1 MAINSTKFFDSV
13 KQDVTVSGT
22 LFGRTLSK
30 EERIEAHKT
39 KDPIKFKSFVE
50 KVLNRKGG
58 DGGTIN
64 GKTPLAPS
72 PNQKALPGT
81 AEQSLGDRMAA
92 AFDSRLEDVLKS
104 IREDVGGILAVI
116 EKQTEVEEDAAAEEK
131 QEAGKKRRG
140 DREKDRESKTKPN
153 TKAIPSLLG
162 SITKPMKN
170 LWDSIVKTF
179 GILLTGWGINTL
191 LKWWGDPANEANV
204 KAFTEFITKTLPV
217 VIKGILALVALDIGF
232 KIAGFVKIIAMGS
245 LKLLLGL
252 KALFAKTMAALA
264 ANPWLAAALGV
275 AALGVGIGMMQRKG
289 EERLGEVTGDTGF
302 TANTFGSG
310 LGVPVVPNADQ
321 KREQTDSINPANPFE
336 GMFNKNKRKDE
347 AMDTFN
353 QGGFVSGP
361 EGVDRVPAKLT
372 AGEFVMSKGAVN
384 EWGLGTLMN
393 MNAAGGGT
401 NEPTGGKYEGGGKVE
416 RTNQGGG
423 LLGRTGKAGYLGDDR
438 KVNRFP
444 GPKNEAY
451 FLQIQKK
458 TGEIEIWNEEWGSDK
473 YIGAMDPNTKNI
485 QFNQAMWG
493 GARPFEVNFFSQQK
507 NKQMVMGQA
516 HKLIKQAGASKEIT
530 DKKASELINN
540 PPGRHGSG
548 KTSVV
553 STDTGGGGVQGGG
566 GDNEVPSEPMF
577 SPRDK
582 SNHYTLLVASMCN
595 IMGEN

>member
-58 DGGTIN
+58 NGGIIN
-64 GKTPLAPS
+64 GKTPLAPT

-131 QEAGKKRRG
+131 QEAGKKRRA
-140 DREKDRESKTKPN
+140 DREKDRESKANPN

-170 LWDSIVKTF
+170 LWDSIIKTF
-179 GILLTGWGINTL
+179 GILLAGWGINTL
-191 LKWWGDPANEANV
+191 LKWWGDPANKANV
-204 KAFTEFITKTLPV
+204 KAFTEFITKALPV
-217 VIKGILALVALDIGF
+217 ILKSILAIVALDIGF
-232 KIAGFVKIIAMGS
+232 RILGFVKLIGLAAVKVAKG
-245 LKLLLGL
+245 LGF
-252 KALFAKTMAALA
+252 LFAKTLA
-264 ANPWLAAALGV
+264 AIRLNPWLSGALGIT
-275 AALGVGIGMMQRKG
+275 ALGVGIGMMQRKG
-289 EERLGEVTGDTGF
+289 EERVADVTGDESF
-302 TANTFGSG
+302 TANTMGSG
-310 LGVPVVPNADQ
+310 LAVRV
-321 KREQTDSINPANPFE
+321 NPSPDKESPSRGRNPFE
-336 GMFNKNKRKDE
+336 SL
-347 AMDTFN
+347 FN

-384 EWGLGTLMN
+384 EWGIGTLMN

-423 LLGRTGKAGYLGDDR
+423 LLGRTGKVGYLGDDR

-451 FLQIQKK
+451 FLQILRK

-473 YIGAMDPNTKNI
+473 YIGTMDPNTRNI
-485 QFNQAMWG
+485 QFNQAWWG

-507 NKQMVMGQA
+507 NKQMVAAQA
-516 HKLIKQAGASKEIT
+516 NKLIKQAGASKEIT
-530 DKKASELINN
+530 EKKANQLLNN

-566 GDNEVPSEPMF
+566 EKEIPSEPMF

>member
-58 DGGTIN
+58 NGGIIN
-64 GKTPLAPS
+64 GKTSLAPT

-131 QEAGKKRRG
+131 QEAGKKRRA
-140 DREKDRESKTKPN
+140 DREKDREAKAKPN

-170 LWDSIVKTF
+170 LWDSIIKTF
-179 GILLTGWGINTL
+179 GILLAGWGINTL
-191 LKWWGDPANEANV
+191 LKWWGDPANKANV
-204 KAFTEFITKTLPV
+204 KAFTEFITKALPV
-217 VIKGILALVALDIGF
+217 ILKSILAIVALDIGF
-232 KIAGFVKIIAMGS
+232 RILGFVKLIGLAAVKVAKG
-245 LKLLLGL
+245 LGF
-252 KALFAKTMAALA
+252 LFAKTLA
-264 ANPWLAAALGV
+264 AIRLNPWLSGALGIT
-275 AALGVGIGMMQRKG
+275 ALGVGIGMMQRKG
-289 EERLGEVTGDTGF
+289 EERVADVTGDESF
-302 TANTFGSG
+302 TANTMGSG
-310 LGVPVVPNADQ
+310 LAVPV
-321 KREQTDSINPANPFE
+321 NPSPDKESPSRGRNPFE
-336 GMFNKNKRKDE
+336 SL
-347 AMDTFN
+347 FN

-384 EWGLGTLMN
+384 EWGIGTLMN

-416 RTNQGGG
+416 RTNYGGG
-423 LLGRTGKAGYLGDDR
+423 LLGRTGKVGYLGDDR

-444 GPKNEAY
+444 GPKNDAY
-451 FLQIQKK
+451 FLQILRK

-473 YIGAMDPNTKNI
+473 YIGTMDPNTRNI
-485 QFNQAMWG
+485 QFNQAWWG

-507 NKQMVMGQA
+507 NKQMVAAQA
-516 HKLIKQAGASKEIT
+516 NKLIKQAGASKEIT
-530 DKKASELINN
+530 EKKANQLLNN

-553 STDTGGGGVQGGG
+553 STDTGGGGGVQGGG
-566 GDNEVPSEPMF
+566 EKEIPSEPMF

>member
-58 DGGTIN
+58 NGGIIN
-64 GKTPLAPS
+64 GKTSLAPT

-131 QEAGKKRRG
+131 QEAGKKRRA
-140 DREKDRESKTKPN
+140 DREKDREAKAKPN

-170 LWDSIVKTF
+170 LWDSIIKTF
-179 GILLTGWGINTL
+179 GILLAGWGINTL
-191 LKWWGDPANEANV
+191 LKWWGDPANKANV
-204 KAFTEFITKTLPV
+204 KAFTEFITKALPV
-217 VIKGILALVALDIGF
+217 ILKSILAIVALDIGF
-232 KIAGFVKIIAMGS
+232 RILGFVKLIGLAAVKVAKG
-245 LKLLLGL
+245 LGF
-252 KALFAKTMAALA
+252 LFAKTLA
-264 ANPWLAAALGV
+264 AIRLNPWLSGALGIT
-275 AALGVGIGMMQRKG
+275 ALGVGIGMMQRKG
-289 EERLGEVTGDTGF
+289 EERVADVTGDESF
-302 TANTFGSG
+302 TANTMGSG
-310 LGVPVVPNADQ
+310 LAVPV
-321 KREQTDSINPANPFE
+321 NPSPDKESPSRGRNPFE
-336 GMFNKNKRKDE
+336 SL
-347 AMDTFN
+347 FN

-384 EWGLGTLMN
+384 EWGIGTLMN

-416 RTNQGGG
+416 RTNYGGG
-423 LLGRTGKAGYLGDDR
+423 LLGRTGKVGYLGDDR

-451 FLQIQKK
+451 FLQILRK

-473 YIGAMDPNTKNI
+473 YIGTMDPNTRNI
-485 QFNQAMWG
+485 QFNQAWWG

-507 NKQMVMGQA
+507 NKQMVAAQA
-516 HKLIKQAGASKEIT
+516 NKLIKQAGASL
-530 DKKASELINN
+530 SLI
-540 PPGRHGSG
+540 H
-548 KTSVV
+548 
-553 STDTGGGGVQGGG
+553 
-566 GDNEVPSEPMF
+566 
-577 SPRDK
+577 
-582 SNHYTLLVASMCN
+582 
-595 IMGEN
+595 I

>member
-58 DGGTIN
+58 NGGIIN
-64 GKTPLAPS
+64 GKTSLAPT

-81 AEQSLGDRMAA
+81 AEQSLGDRMAS
-92 AFDSRLEDVLKS
+92 AFDSRLDDVLKS

-131 QEAGKKRRG
+131 QEAGKKRRA
-140 DREKDRESKTKPN
+140 DREKDREAKAKPN

-170 LWDSIVKTF
+170 LWDSIIKTF
-179 GILLTGWGINTL
+179 GILLAGWGINTL
-191 LKWWGDPANEANV
+191 LKWWGDPANKANV
-204 KAFTEFITKTLPV
+204 KAFTEFITKALPV
-217 VIKGILALVALDIGF
+217 ILKSILAIVALDIGF
-232 KIAGFVKIIAMGS
+232 RILGFVKLIGLAAVKVAKG
-245 LKLLLGL
+245 LGF
-252 KALFAKTMAALA
+252 LFAKTLA
-264 ANPWLAAALGV
+264 AIRLNPWLSGALGIT
-275 AALGVGIGMMQRKG
+275 ALGVGIGMMQRKG
-289 EERLGEVTGDTGF
+289 EERVADVTGDESF
-302 TANTFGSG
+302 TANTMGSG
-310 LGVPVVPNADQ
+310 LAVPV
-321 KREQTDSINPANPFE
+321 NPSPDKESPSRGRNPFE
-336 GMFNKNKRKDE
+336 SL
-347 AMDTFN
+347 FN

-384 EWGLGTLMN
+384 EWGIGTLMN

-423 LLGRTGKAGYLGDDR
+423 LLGRTGKVGYLGDDR

-451 FLQIQKK
+451 FLQILRK

-473 YIGAMDPNTKNI
+473 YIGTMDPNTRNI
-485 QFNQAMWG
+485 QFNQAWWG

-507 NKQMVMGQA
+507 NKQMVAAQA
-516 HKLIKQAGASKEIT
+516 NKLIKQAGASKEIT
-530 DKKASELINN
+530 EKKANQLLNN

-566 GDNEVPSEPMF
+566 EKEIPSEPMF

>member
-58 DGGTIN
+58 NGGIIN
-64 GKTPLAPS
+64 GKTSLAPT
-72 PNQKALPGT
+72 PNQKAFPGT

-131 QEAGKKRRG
+131 QEAGKKRRA
-140 DREKDRESKTKPN
+140 DREKDREAKAKPN

-170 LWDSIVKTF
+170 LWDSIIKTF
-179 GILLTGWGINTL
+179 GILLAGWGINTL
-191 LKWWGDPANEANV
+191 LKWWGDPANKANV
-204 KAFTEFITKTLPV
+204 KAFTEFITKALPV
-217 VIKGILALVALDIGF
+217 ILKSILAIVALDIGF
-232 KIAGFVKIIAMGS
+232 RILGFVKLIGLAAVKVAKG
-245 LKLLLGL
+245 LGF
-252 KALFAKTMAALA
+252 LFAKTIAAIV
-264 ANPWLAAALGV
+264 ANPWLAGALGI
-275 AALGVGIGMMQRKG
+275 AAIAGGAMYMANRMQKNRQADNEQDDDSTLTVDEFSQQEDKSKVNIPLSQSYGETGTFPGMM
-289 EERLGEVTGDTGF
+289 
-302 TANTFGSG
+302 N
-310 LGVPVVPNADQ
+310 
-321 KREQTDSINPANPFE
+321 
-336 GMFNKNKRKDE
+336 
-347 AMDTFN
+347 FN

-384 EWGLGTLMN
+384 EWGIGTLMN

-423 LLGRTGKAGYLGDDR
+423 LLGRTGKVGYLGDDR

-451 FLQIQKK
+451 FLQILRK

-473 YIGAMDPNTKNI
+473 YIGTMDPNTRNI
-485 QFNQAMWG
+485 QFNQAWWG

-507 NKQMVMGQA
+507 NKQMVAAQA
-516 HKLIKQAGASKEIT
+516 NKLIKQAGASKEIT
-530 DKKASELINN
+530 EKKANQLLNN

-553 STDTGGGGVQGGG
+553 STDTGGGGGVQGGG
-566 GDNEVPSEPMF
+566 EKEIPSEPMF

>member
-58 DGGTIN
+58 NGGIIN
-64 GKTPLAPS
+64 GKTSLAPT
-72 PNQKALPGT
+72 PNQKVLPGT
-81 AEQSLGDRMAA
+81 AEQSLGDRMAS
-92 AFDSRLEDVLKS
+92 AFDSRLDDVLKS

-131 QEAGKKRRG
+131 QEAGKKRRA
-140 DREKDRESKTKPN
+140 DREKDREAKAKPN

-170 LWDSIVKTF
+170 LWDSIIKTF
-179 GILLTGWGINTL
+179 GILLAGWGINTL
-191 LKWWGDPANEANV
+191 LKWWGDPANKANV
-204 KAFTEFITKTLPV
+204 KAFTEFITKALPV
-217 VIKGILALVALDIGF
+217 ILKSILAIVALDIGF
-232 KIAGFVKIIAMGS
+232 RILGFVKLIGLAAVKVAKG
-245 LKLLLGL
+245 LGF
-252 KALFAKTMAALA
+252 LFAKTLA
-264 ANPWLAAALGV
+264 AIRLNPWLSGALGIT
-275 AALGVGIGMMQRKG
+275 ALGVGIGMMQRKG
-289 EERLGEVTGDTGF
+289 EERVADVTGDESF
-302 TANTFGSG
+302 TANTMGSG
-310 LGVPVVPNADQ
+310 LAVPV
-321 KREQTDSINPANPFE
+321 NPSPDKESPSRGRNPFE
-336 GMFNKNKRKDE
+336 SL
-347 AMDTFN
+347 FN

-384 EWGLGTLMN
+384 EWGIGTLMN

-423 LLGRTGKAGYLGDDR
+423 LLGRTGKVGYLGDDR

-451 FLQIQKK
+451 FLQILRK

-473 YIGAMDPNTKNI
+473 YIGTMDPNTRNI
-485 QFNQAMWG
+485 QFNQAWWG

-507 NKQMVMGQA
+507 NKQMVAAQA
-516 HKLIKQAGASKEIT
+516 NKLIKQAGASKEIT
-530 DKKASELINN
+530 EKKANQLLNN

-553 STDTGGGGVQGGG
+553 STDTGGGGGVQGGG
-566 GDNEVPSEPMF
+566 EKEIPSEPMF

>member
-58 DGGTIN
+58 NGGIIN
-64 GKTPLAPS
+64 GKTSLAPT

-131 QEAGKKRRG
+131 QEAGKKRRA
-140 DREKDRESKTKPN
+140 DREKDREAKAKPN

-170 LWDSIVKTF
+170 LWDSIIKTF
-179 GILLTGWGINTL
+179 GILLAGWGINTL
-191 LKWWGDPANEANV
+191 LKWWGDPANKANV
-204 KAFTEFITKTLPV
+204 KAFTEFITKALPV
-217 VIKGILALVALDIGF
+217 ILKSILAIVALDIGF
-232 KIAGFVKIIAMGS
+232 RILGFVKLIGLAAVKVAKG
-245 LKLLLGL
+245 LGF
-252 KALFAKTMAALA
+252 LFAKTLA
-264 ANPWLAAALGV
+264 AIRLNPWLSGALGIT
-275 AALGVGIGMMQRKG
+275 ALGVGIGMMQRKG
-289 EERLGEVTGDTGF
+289 EERVADVTGDESF
-302 TANTFGSG
+302 TANTMGSG
-310 LGVPVVPNADQ
+310 LAVPV
-321 KREQTDSINPANPFE
+321 NPSPDKESPSRGRNPFE
-336 GMFNKNKRKDE
+336 SL
-347 AMDTFN
+347 FN

-384 EWGLGTLMN
+384 EWGIGTLMN

-423 LLGRTGKAGYLGDDR
+423 LLGRTGKVGYLGDDR

-451 FLQIQKK
+451 FLQILRK

-473 YIGAMDPNTKNI
+473 YIGTMDPNTRNI
-485 QFNQAMWG
+485 QFNQAWWG

-507 NKQMVMGQA
+507 NKQMVAAQA
-516 HKLIKQAGASKEIT
+516 NKLIKQAGASKEIT
-530 DKKASELINN
+530 EKKANQLLNN

-566 GDNEVPSEPMF
+566 EKEIPSEPMF

>member
-58 DGGTIN
+58 NGGIIN
-64 GKTPLAPS
+64 GKTSLAPT

-131 QEAGKKRRG
+131 QEAGKKRRA
-140 DREKDRESKTKPN
+140 DREKDREAKAKPN

-170 LWDSIVKTF
+170 LWDSIIKTF
-179 GILLTGWGINTL
+179 GILLAGWGINTL
-191 LKWWGDPANEANV
+191 LKWWGDPANKANV
-204 KAFTEFITKTLPV
+204 KAFTEFITKALPV
-217 VIKGILALVALDIGF
+217 ILKSILAIVALDIGF
-232 KIAGFVKIIAMGS
+232 RILGFVKLIGLAAVKVAKG
-245 LKLLLGL
+245 LGF
-252 KALFAKTMAALA
+252 LFAKTLA
-264 ANPWLAAALGV
+264 AIRLNPWLSGALGIT
-275 AALGVGIGMMQRKG
+275 ALGVGIGMMQRKG
-289 EERLGEVTGDTGF
+289 EERVADITGDESF
-302 TANTFGSG
+302 TANTMGSG
-310 LGVPVVPNADQ
+310 LAVPV
-321 KREQTDSINPANPFE
+321 NPSPDKESPSRGRNPFE
-336 GMFNKNKRKDE
+336 SL
-347 AMDTFN
+347 FN

-384 EWGLGTLMN
+384 EWGIGTLMN

-423 LLGRTGKAGYLGDDR
+423 LLGRTGKVGYLGDDR

-451 FLQIQKK
+451 FLQILRK

-473 YIGAMDPNTKNI
+473 YIGTMDPNTRNI
-485 QFNQAMWG
+485 QFNQAWWG

-507 NKQMVMGQA
+507 NKQMVAAQA
-516 HKLIKQAGASKEIT
+516 NKLIKQAGASKEIT
-530 DKKASELINN
+530 EKKANQLLNN

-548 KTSVV
+548 NTSVI
-553 STDTGGGGVQGGG
+553 STDTGGGAGVQGGG
-566 GDNEVPSEPMF
+566 EKEIPSEPMF

>member
-58 DGGTIN
+58 NGGIIN
-64 GKTPLAPS
+64 GKTSLAPT

-131 QEAGKKRRG
+131 QEAGKKRRA
-140 DREKDRESKTKPN
+140 DREKDREAKAKPN

-170 LWDSIVKTF
+170 LWDSIIKTF
-179 GILLTGWGINTL
+179 GILLAGWGINTL
-191 LKWWGDPANEANV
+191 LKWWGDPANKANV
-204 KAFTEFITKTLPV
+204 KAFTEFITKALPV
-217 VIKGILALVALDIGF
+217 ILKSILAIVALDIGF
-232 KIAGFVKIIAMGS
+232 RILGFVKLIGLAAVKVAKG
-245 LKLLLGL
+245 LGF
-252 KALFAKTMAALA
+252 LFAKTLA
-264 ANPWLAAALGV
+264 AIRLNPWLSGALGIT
-275 AALGVGIGMMQRKG
+275 ALGVGIGMMQRKG
-289 EERLGEVTGDTGF
+289 EERVADITGDESF
-302 TANTFGSG
+302 TANTMGSG
-310 LGVPVVPNADQ
+310 LAVPV
-321 KREQTDSINPANPFE
+321 NPSPDKESPSRGRNPFE
-336 GMFNKNKRKDE
+336 SL
-347 AMDTFN
+347 FN

-384 EWGLGTLMN
+384 EWGIGTLMN

-423 LLGRTGKAGYLGDDR
+423 LLGRTGKVGYLGDDR

-451 FLQIQKK
+451 FLQILRK

-473 YIGAMDPNTKNI
+473 YIGTMDPNTRNI
-485 QFNQAMWG
+485 QFNQAWWG

-507 NKQMVMGQA
+507 NKQMVAAQA
-516 HKLIKQAGASKEIT
+516 NKLIKQAGASKEIT
-530 DKKASELINN
+530 EKKANQLLNN

-566 GDNEVPSEPMF
+566 EKEIPSEPMF

>member
-58 DGGTIN
+58 NGGIIN
-64 GKTPLAPS
+64 GKTSLAPT

-131 QEAGKKRRG
+131 QEAGKKRRA
-140 DREKDRESKTKPN
+140 DREKDREAKAKPN

-170 LWDSIVKTF
+170 LWDSIIKTF
-179 GILLTGWGINTL
+179 GILLAGWGINTL
-191 LKWWGDPANEANV
+191 LKWWGDPANKANV
-204 KAFTEFITKTLPV
+204 KAFTEFITKALPV
-217 VIKGILALVALDIGF
+217 ILKSILAIVALDIGF
-232 KIAGFVKIIAMGS
+232 RILGFVKLIGLAAVKVAKG
-245 LKLLLGL
+245 LGF
-252 KALFAKTMAALA
+252 LFAKTLA
-264 ANPWLAAALGV
+264 AIRLNPWLSGALGIT
-275 AALGVGIGMMQRKG
+275 ALGVGIGMMQRKG
-289 EERLGEVTGDTGF
+289 EERVADVTGDESF
-302 TANTFGSG
+302 TANTMGSG
-310 LGVPVVPNADQ
+310 LAVPV
-321 KREQTDSINPANPFE
+321 NPSPDKESPSRGRNPFE
-336 GMFNKNKRKDE
+336 SL
-347 AMDTFN
+347 FN

-384 EWGLGTLMN
+384 EWGIGTLMN

-416 RTNQGGG
+416 RTNYGGG
-423 LLGRTGKAGYLGDDR
+423 LLGRTGKVGYLGDDR

-444 GPKNEAY
+444 GPKNDAY
-451 FLQIQKK
+451 FLQILRK

-473 YIGAMDPNTKNI
+473 YIGTMDPNTRNI
-485 QFNQAMWG
+485 QFNQAWWG

-507 NKQMVMGQA
+507 NKQMVADQSN
-516 HKLIKQAGASKEIT
+516 KLIKQAGASKEIT
-530 DKKASELINN
+530 EKKANQLLNN

-553 STDTGGGGVQGGG
+553 STDTGGGGGVQGGG
-566 GDNEVPSEPMF
+566 EKEIPSEPMF

>member
-58 DGGTIN
+58 NGGIIN
-64 GKTPLAPS
+64 GKTSLAPT

-131 QEAGKKRRG
+131 QEAGKKRRA
-140 DREKDRESKTKPN
+140 DREKDREAKAKPN

-170 LWDSIVKTF
+170 LWDSIIKTF
-179 GILLTGWGINTL
+179 GILLAGWGINTL
-191 LKWWGDPANEANV
+191 LKWWGDPANKANV
-204 KAFTEFITKTLPV
+204 KAFTEFITKALPV
-217 VIKGILALVALDIGF
+217 ILKSILAIVALDIGF
-232 KIAGFVKIIAMGS
+232 RILGFVKLIGLAAVKVAKG
-245 LKLLLGL
+245 LGF
-252 KALFAKTMAALA
+252 LFAKTLA
-264 ANPWLAAALGV
+264 AIRLNPWLSGALGIT
-275 AALGVGIGMMQRKG
+275 ALGVGIGMMQRKG
-289 EERLGEVTGDTGF
+289 EERVADVTGDESF
-302 TANTFGSG
+302 TANTMGSG
-310 LGVPVVPNADQ
+310 LAVPV
-321 KREQTDSINPANPFE
+321 NPSPDKESPSRGRNPFE
-336 GMFNKNKRKDE
+336 SL
-347 AMDTFN
+347 FN

-401 NEPTGGKYEGGGKVE
+401 NEPKGGKYEGGGKVE

-423 LLGRTGKAGYLGDDR
+423 LLGRTGKVGYLGDDR

-451 FLQIQKK
+451 FLQILRK

-473 YIGAMDPNTKNI
+473 YIGTMDPNTRNI
-485 QFNQAMWG
+485 QFNQAWWG

-507 NKQMVMGQA
+507 NKQMVAAQA
-516 HKLIKQAGASKEIT
+516 NKLIKQAGASKEIT
-530 DKKASELINN
+530 EKKANQLLNN

>member
-50 KVLNRKGG
+50 KVLNKKGG
-58 DGGTIN
+58 NGGIIN
-64 GKTPLAPS
+64 GKTSLAPT

-131 QEAGKKRRG
+131 QEAGKKRRA
-140 DREKDRESKTKPN
+140 DREKDREAKAKPN

-170 LWDSIVKTF
+170 LWDSIIKTF
-179 GILLTGWGINTL
+179 GILLAGWGINTL
-191 LKWWGDPANEANV
+191 LKWWGDPANKANV
-204 KAFTEFITKTLPV
+204 KAFTEFITKALPV
-217 VIKGILALVALDIGF
+217 ILKSILAIVALDIGF
-232 KIAGFVKIIAMGS
+232 RILGFVKLIGLAAVKVAKG
-245 LKLLLGL
+245 LGF
-252 KALFAKTMAALA
+252 LFAKTLA
-264 ANPWLAAALGV
+264 AIRLNPWLSGALGIT
-275 AALGVGIGMMQRKG
+275 ALGVGIGMMQRKG
-289 EERLGEVTGDTGF
+289 EERVADVTGDESF
-302 TANTFGSG
+302 TANTMGSG
-310 LGVPVVPNADQ
+310 LAVPV
-321 KREQTDSINPANPFE
+321 NPSPDKESPSRGRNPFE
-336 GMFNKNKRKDE
+336 SL
-347 AMDTFN
+347 FN

-384 EWGLGTLMN
+384 EWGIGTLMN

-401 NEPTGGKYEGGGKVE
+401 NEPKGGKYEGGGKVE

-423 LLGRTGKAGYLGDDR
+423 LLGRTGKVGYLGDDR

-451 FLQIQKK
+451 FLQILRK

-473 YIGAMDPNTKNI
+473 YIGTMDPNTRNI
-485 QFNQAMWG
+485 QFNQAWWG

-507 NKQMVMGQA
+507 NKQMVAAQA
-516 HKLIKQAGASKEIT
+516 NKLIKQAGASKEIT
-530 DKKASELINN
+530 EKKANQLLNN

-553 STDTGGGGVQGGG
+553 STDTGGGGGVQGGG
-566 GDNEVPSEPMF
+566 EKEIPSEPMF

>member
-50 KVLNRKGG
+50 KVLNKKGG
-58 DGGTIN
+58 NGGIIN
-64 GKTPLAPS
+64 GKTSLAPT
-72 PNQKALPGT
+72 PNQKVLPGT

-131 QEAGKKRRG
+131 QEAGKKRRA
-140 DREKDRESKTKPN
+140 DREKDREAKAKPN

-170 LWDSIVKTF
+170 LWDSIIKTF
-179 GILLTGWGINTL
+179 GILLAGWGINTL
-191 LKWWGDPANEANV
+191 LKWWGDPANKANV
-204 KAFTEFITKTLPV
+204 KAFTEFITKALPV
-217 VIKGILALVALDIGF
+217 ILKSILAIVALDIGF
-232 KIAGFVKIIAMGS
+232 RILGFVKLIGLAAVKVAKG
-245 LKLLLGL
+245 LGF
-252 KALFAKTMAALA
+252 LFAKTLA
-264 ANPWLAAALGV
+264 AIRLNPWLSGALGIT
-275 AALGVGIGMMQRKG
+275 ALGVGIGMMQRKG
-289 EERLGEVTGDTGF
+289 EERVADVTGDESF
-302 TANTFGSG
+302 TANTMGSG
-310 LGVPVVPNADQ
+310 LAVPV
-321 KREQTDSINPANPFE
+321 NPSPDKESPSRGRNPFE
-336 GMFNKNKRKDE
+336 SL
-347 AMDTFN
+347 FN

-384 EWGLGTLMN
+384 EWGIGTLMN

-423 LLGRTGKAGYLGDDR
+423 LLGRTGKVGYLGDDR

-451 FLQIQKK
+451 FLQILRK

-473 YIGAMDPNTKNI
+473 YIGTMDPNTRNI
-485 QFNQAMWG
+485 QFNQAWWG

-507 NKQMVMGQA
+507 NKQMVAAQA
-516 HKLIKQAGASKEIT
+516 NKLIKQAGASKEIT
-530 DKKASELINN
+530 EKKANQLLNN

-566 GDNEVPSEPMF
+566 EKEIPSEPMF

>member
-1 MAINSTKFFDSV
+1 MCI
-13 KQDVTVSGT
+13 
-22 LFGRTLSK
+22 R
-30 EERIEAHKT
+30 
-39 KDPIKFKSFVE
+39 
-50 KVLNRKGG
+50 
-58 DGGTIN
+58 
-64 GKTPLAPS
+64 
-72 PNQKALPGT
+72 
-81 AEQSLGDRMAA
+81 DR
-92 AFDSRLEDVLKS
+92 
-104 IREDVGGILAVI
+104 
-116 EKQTEVEEDAAAEEK
+116 
-131 QEAGKKRRG
+131 
-140 DREKDRESKTKPN
+140 
-153 TKAIPSLLG
+153 
-162 SITKPMKN
+162 
-170 LWDSIVKTF
+170 
-179 GILLTGWGINTL
+179 
-191 LKWWGDPANEANV
+191 
-204 KAFTEFITKTLPV
+204 
-217 VIKGILALVALDIGF
+217 
-232 KIAGFVKIIAMGS
+232 
-245 LKLLLGL
+245 
-252 KALFAKTMAALA
+252 
-264 ANPWLAAALGV
+264 
-275 AALGVGIGMMQRKG
+275 
-289 EERLGEVTGDTGF
+289 ERLGEVTGDTGF

-321 KREQTDSINPANPFE
+321 KREQTGIINPGNPFE
-336 GMFNKNKRKDE
+336 GM
-347 AMDTFN
+347 FN

-384 EWGLGTLMN
+384 EWGIGTLMN

-423 LLGRTGKAGYLGDDR
+423 LLGRTGKVGYLGDDR

-451 FLQIQKK
+451 FLQILRK

-473 YIGAMDPNTKNI
+473 YIGTMDPNTRNI
-485 QFNQAMWG
+485 QFNQAWWG

-507 NKQMVMGQA
+507 NKQMVAAQA
-516 HKLIKQAGASKEIT
+516 NKLIKQAGASKEIR

-553 STDTGGGGVQGGG
+553 STDTGGVGVQGGG
-566 GDNEVPSEPMF
+566 GENEIPSEPMF

>member
-58 DGGTIN
+58 NGGIIN
-64 GKTPLAPS
+64 GKTSLAPT

-131 QEAGKKRRG
+131 QEAGKKRRA
-140 DREKDRESKTKPN
+140 DREKDREAKAKPN

-170 LWDSIVKTF
+170 LWDSIIKTF
-179 GILLTGWGINTL
+179 GILLAGWGINTL
-191 LKWWGDPANEANV
+191 LKWWGDPANKANV
-204 KAFTEFITKTLPV
+204 KAFTEFITKALPV
-217 VIKGILALVALDIGF
+217 ILKSILAIVALDIGF
-232 KIAGFVKIIAMGS
+232 RILGFVKLIGLAAIKVAKG
-245 LKLLLGL
+245 LGF
-252 KALFAKTMAALA
+252 LFAKTLA
-264 ANPWLAAALGV
+264 AIRLNPWLSGALGIT
-275 AALGVGIGMMQRKG
+275 ALGVGIGLMQRKG
-289 EERLGEVTGDTGF
+289 EERVADVTGDESF
-302 TANTFGSG
+302 TANTMGSG
-310 LGVPVVPNADQ
+310 LAVPV
-321 KREQTDSINPANPFE
+321 NPSPDKESPSRGRNPFE
-336 GMFNKNKRKDE
+336 SL
-347 AMDTFN
+347 FN

-384 EWGLGTLMN
+384 EWGIGTLMN

-423 LLGRTGKAGYLGDDR
+423 LLGRTGKVGYLGDDR

-451 FLQIQKK
+451 FLQILRK

-473 YIGAMDPNTKNI
+473 YIGTMDPNTRNI
-485 QFNQAMWG
+485 QFNQAWWG

-507 NKQMVMGQA
+507 NKQMVAAQA
-516 HKLIKQAGASKEIT
+516 NKLIKQAGASKEIT
-530 DKKASELINN
+530 EKKANQLLNN

-566 GDNEVPSEPMF
+566 EKEIPSEPMF

>member
-58 DGGTIN
+58 NGGIIN
-64 GKTPLAPS
+64 GKTSLAPT

-131 QEAGKKRRG
+131 QEAGKKRRA
-140 DREKDRESKTKPN
+140 DREKDREAKAKPN

-170 LWDSIVKTF
+170 LWDSIIKTF
-179 GILLTGWGINTL
+179 GILLAGWGINTL
-191 LKWWGDPANEANV
+191 LKWWGDPANKANV
-204 KAFTEFITKTLPV
+204 KAFTEFITKALPV
-217 VIKGILALVALDIGF
+217 ILKSILAIVALDIGF
-232 KIAGFVKIIAMGS
+232 RILGFVKLIGLAAVKVAKG
-245 LKLLLGL
+245 LGF
-252 KALFAKTMAALA
+252 LFAKTLA
-264 ANPWLAAALGV
+264 AIRLNPWLSGALGIT
-275 AALGVGIGMMQRKG
+275 ALGVGIGMMQRKG
-289 EERLGEVTGDTGF
+289 EERVADVTGDESF
-302 TANTFGSG
+302 TANTMGSG
-310 LGVPVVPNADQ
+310 LAVPV
-321 KREQTDSINPANPFE
+321 NPSPDKESPSRGRNPFE
-336 GMFNKNKRKDE
+336 SL
-347 AMDTFN
+347 FN

-361 EGVDRVPAKLT
+361 GVDRVPAKLT

-384 EWGLGTLMN
+384 EWGIGTLMN

-423 LLGRTGKAGYLGDDR
+423 LLGRTGKVGYLGDDR

-451 FLQIQKK
+451 FLQILRK

-473 YIGAMDPNTKNI
+473 YIGTMDPNTRNI
-485 QFNQAMWG
+485 QFNQAWWG

-507 NKQMVMGQA
+507 NKQMVAAQA
-516 HKLIKQAGASKEIT
+516 NKLIKQAGASKEIT
-530 DKKASELINN
+530 EKKANQLLNN

-553 STDTGGGGVQGGG
+553 STDTGGGGGVQGGG
-566 GDNEVPSEPMF
+566 EKEIPSEPMF

>member
-58 DGGTIN
+58 NGGIIN
-64 GKTPLAPS
+64 GKTSLAPT

-131 QEAGKKRRG
+131 QEAGKKRRA
-140 DREKDRESKTKPN
+140 DREKDREAKAKPN

-170 LWDSIVKTF
+170 LWDSIIKTF
-179 GILLTGWGINTL
+179 GILLAGWGINTL
-191 LKWWGDPANEANV
+191 LKWWGDPANKANV
-204 KAFTEFITKTLPV
+204 KAFTEFITKALPV
-217 VIKGILALVALDIGF
+217 ILKSILAIVALDIGF
-232 KIAGFVKIIAMGS
+232 RILGFVKLIGLAAVKVAKG
-245 LKLLLGL
+245 LGF
-252 KALFAKTMAALA
+252 LFAKTLA
-264 ANPWLAAALGV
+264 AIRLNPWLSGALGIT
-275 AALGVGIGMMQRKG
+275 ALGVGIGMMQRKG
-289 EERLGEVTGDTGF
+289 EERVADVTGDESF
-302 TANTFGSG
+302 TANTMGSG
-310 LGVPVVPNADQ
+310 LAVPV
-321 KREQTDSINPANPFE
+321 NPSPDKESPSRGRNPFE
-336 GMFNKNKRKDE
+336 SL
-347 AMDTFN
+347 FN

-384 EWGLGTLMN
+384 EWGIGTLMN

-423 LLGRTGKAGYLGDDR
+423 LLGRTGKVGYLGDDR

-451 FLQIQKK
+451 FLQILRK

-473 YIGAMDPNTKNI
+473 YIGTMDPNTRNI
-485 QFNQAMWG
+485 QFNQAWWG

-507 NKQMVMGQA
+507 NKQMVAAQA
-516 HKLIKQAGASKEIT
+516 NKLIKQAGASKEIT
-530 DKKASELINN
+530 EKKANQLLNN

-553 STDTGGGGVQGGG
+553 STDTGGGGGVQGGG
-566 GDNEVPSEPMF
+566 EKEIPSEPMF